1 MPNPKIVIIGAGP
14 SGLLLAR
21 LLQVNSIPCTIYE
34 AEASPDVRNQGGTLD
49 LHPRAGQAA
58 LKAAGLFDEF
68 RKHSRPEGEAM
79 KLIKPDGSILWDDNK
94 TIASQATQR
103 QVDGEGRDRPEI
115 DRVKLRDILLSSLEE
130 GTVKW
135 GKKLM
140 RVEPDPSTRGKH
152 TIVFADFTTD
162 TSIDLLIGADGA
174 WSKVRPLLTHEIP
187 FYSGITTIELWAL
200 DVDAQDPWLSDYIRK
215 GSCFMFDEGRALQCQ
230 RQGTGAVRAYAS
242 LRVPEGWLDD
252 CGIDF
257 SNAQGTT
264 RQEMI
269 DKYWSDCSADVKRVI
284 LSAKNELIPRKLYM
298 LPVGIQWKSK
308 LGATLLGDAAHLM
321 TPFAGVG
328 VNVALA
334 DAMDLAKAIVKR
346 KESVVAKARSD
357 AHNIGAAVEEYEKG
371 MFERGRMNAEK
382 TRKNLGLHFSAKGGE
397 EMAARLRAHAEAL
410 KATGNGR

>member
-1 MPNPKIVIIGAGP
+1 MPAPKIVIIGAGP

-21 LLQVNSIPCTIYE
+21 LLQVNSIPCIIYE
-34 AEASPDVRNQGGTLD
+34 ADFSPHVRNQGGTLD

-68 RKHSRPEGEAM
+68 LKHSRPEGEAM
-79 KLIKPDGSILWDDNK
+79 KLIKPDGSVLWDDNPIV
-94 TIASQATQR
+94 TSQATQSEL
-103 QVDGEGRDRPEI
+103 DGQGRDRPEI

-130 GTVKW
+130 ETVRW
-135 GKKLM
+135 GKKVM
-140 RVEPDPSTRGKH
+140 RVESDPSTRGKH

-162 TSIDLLIGADGA
+162 TSIDLLVGADGA
-174 WSKVRPLLTHEIP
+174 WSKVRPLLTHERP

-200 DVDAQDPWLSDYIRK
+200 DVDAQDPWLR
-215 GSCFMFDEGRALQCQ
+215 SCFMFDEGRALQCQ

-257 SNAQGTT
+257 LNSQGTT

-284 LSAKNELIPRKLYM
+284 LSAKDELIPRKLYM

-308 LGATLLGDAAHLM
+308 LGVTLLGDAAHLM

-334 DAMDLAKAIVKR
+334 DAMDLAKAIVRR

-357 AHNIGAAVEEYEKG
+357 AYNIGVAVEEYEKE

-382 TRKNLGLHFSAKGGE
+382 TRKNLGLHFSEKGGE
-397 EMAARLRAHAEAL
+397 EMAARLRAHAEVA
-410 KATGNGR
+410 KARGNGR